1 MRTNVAAI
9 AVVAVMLAS
18 VASGQETRTVTV
30 GPEYAAGGAQ
40 RFWMGDG
47 YRDLWT
53 TPIALPVLDLT
64 KDFGGLAPVRQVGQA
79 QSVGL
84 AMKGGDGRAY
94 TFRSLHKEPDRMLP
108 EALRGTVVAAIA
120 RDLTSGTHPAAGVI
134 LPVLAEA
141 AGVPH
146 TAPRLVVMPDDPA
159 LGQFRKT
166 FANLVGT
173 IEEFPL
179 PAGGGN
185 PGFMGATEIIPSTGM
200 WKQWM
205 EGPEN
210 RFDSLAYLRA
220 RVLDL
225 WVDNYDRHR
234 GQWRWMKLPGK
245 DSWQPLPEDPDF
257 VLVHRDG
264 MVARS
269 IRSSVPQYLVFSA
282 KYPGRLDGALLNS
295 AEMDRWILAGV
306 AASDYEAIAKDLQA
320 RFTDEV
326 IDRALRGMPPEWYA
340 KSGAATAAALRARRE
355 GLASYLLRVY
365 RYYAK
370 TVDIHATDRDDI
382 VSVSRSADDS
392 IAVTVA
398 VAGGVAEP
406 YFRRTFV
413 PSETGE
419 VRIFLHGGNDR
430 VERTGRSGGPITVR
444 VIAGGG
450 TDVVDD
456 AESGGTDAWRD
467 AGVLNVERGSGT
479 RVRQDPWVNPV
490 PVKDAPWI
498 EPRSY
503 GQWTVPAPVFGY
515 APDVFVY
522 LGYGFTRT
530 AFGFRTGPARSVQT
544 LRGAVTTGDMAG
556 KIEYVGQ
563 FHRPASG
570 VGYGLHAYASGV
582 ESYNYFG
589 IGNNSPESNDRG
601 RYKTR
606 ENVYFFTPT
615 LRYQAGRRASAFV
628 GPEMRYSQT
637 PTDTGTIVAEQ
648 APIGSGDFGLVA
660 VRGGLSYDSRGAAA
674 VAAKADYT
682 RTSFASEA
690 ASNVSGVRFEASGFV
705 VPKAW
710 DVTSEYGGFD
720 GLLAAY
726 LGNSRVH
733 LAARAGGRK
742 LWGDYAWFD
751 AAYVGGTNNRGYRNH
766 RFAGDSSLTGTLSL
780 RAWLGDVGLKVV
792 ALRLGVIAFGD
803 TGRVWADGEDSKTW
817 HSSLGGGLLVQ
828 PLGAPFTMHVT
839 AANSTEGTRLYLGFG
854 YPF

>member
-1 MRTNVAAI
+1 MRAAG
-9 AVVAVMLAS
+9 AVLVLSALAS
-18 VASGQETRTVTV
+18 AASAQETKTVTV

-40 RFWMGDG
+40 RFWLGDG

-53 TPIALPVLDLT
+53 TPVALPVVDLK
-64 KDFGGLAPVRQVGQA
+64 KDFGGLTPVRQVGQA

-108 EALRGTVVAAIA
+108 EALRGTIVAAIA

-134 LPVLAEA
+134 LPGLAEA

-146 TAPRLVVMPDDPA
+146 TTPRLVVMPDDPA
-159 LGQFRKT
+159 LGDFRKT

-200 WKQWM
+200 WQAWM
-205 EGPEN
+205 KGPEN

-234 GQWRWMKLPGK
+234 GQWRWMRLPEK
-245 DSWQPLPEDPDF
+245 DAWQPLPEDPDF

-269 IRSSVPQYLVFSA
+269 IRSRVPQYLVFSE

-295 AEMDRWILAGV
+295 AEMDRWILSGV
-306 AASDYEAIAKDLQA
+306 AASDWEAIAKDLQS

-326 IDRALRGMPPEWYA
+326 IDRALRRMPPEWYA
-340 KSGAATAAALRARRE
+340 KHGATTAAALRTRRA
-355 GLASYLLRVY
+355 GLADYILRVY

-370 TVDIHATDRDDI
+370 TVDIHATDRDETVTITRGGGDAI
-382 VSVSRSADDS
+382 EVT
-392 IAVTVA
+392 IAL
-398 VAGGVAEP
+398 AGGAAAP
-406 YFRRTFV
+406 YFRRTFI
-413 PSETGE
+413 PAETGE
-419 VRIFLHGGNDR
+419 IRVFLHGGSDR
-430 VERTGRSGGPITVR
+430 VERAGPAGGPITVR

-450 TDVVDD
+450 TDVVNDS
-456 AESGGTDAWRD
+456 ASGGTDVWRD
-467 AGVLNVERGSGT
+467 AGTLDVSRGSGT
-479 RVRQDPWVNPV
+479 HVRDEAWVNPV

-503 GQWTVPAPVFGY
+503 GQWSVPAPVFGY
-515 APDVFVY
+515 APDVLVY

-530 AFGFRTGPARSVQT
+530 AWGFRTEPAKSVQT
-544 LRGAVTTGDMAG
+544 LRGAVTTGDLAG
-556 KIEYVGQ
+556 KVEYVGR
-563 FHRPASG
+563 FNRPASG
-570 VGYGLHAYASGV
+570 LGYGLSAFASGV

-589 IGNNSPESNDRG
+589 VGNNSPETNDRA

-615 LRYQAGRRASAFV
+615 LRYAAGQRLGAFV

-637 PTDTGTIVAEQ
+637 PTDSGTIVAEQ
-648 APIGSGDFGLVA
+648 SPIGVGDFGLVA
-660 VRGGLSYDSRGAAA
+660 VRGGLTFDSRQTAV

-682 RTSFASEA
+682 RTSVASEEA
-690 ASNVSGVRFEASGFV
+690 FSVSGVRFDASGFV

-710 DVTSEYGGFD
+710 DVKSDYGGFD
-720 GLLAAY
+720 GQFAAY
-726 LGNSRVH
+726 LGNRRAH
-733 LAARAGGRK
+733 LAMRAGGRK

-751 AAYVGGTNNRGYRNH
+751 AAYVGGANNRGYRNR
-766 RFAGDSSLTGTLSL
+766 RFAGDASLAGSLSL
-780 RAWLGDVGLKVV
+780 RAWLGDVGMKVI
-792 ALRLGVIAFGD
+792 ALRFGVVAFGD
-803 TGRVWADGEDSKTW
+803 TGRVWVEGEDSKTW

-828 PLGAPFTMHVT
+828 PMGAPFTFHVT
-839 AANSTEGTRLYLGFG
+839 AARGTEGTRMYFGAG